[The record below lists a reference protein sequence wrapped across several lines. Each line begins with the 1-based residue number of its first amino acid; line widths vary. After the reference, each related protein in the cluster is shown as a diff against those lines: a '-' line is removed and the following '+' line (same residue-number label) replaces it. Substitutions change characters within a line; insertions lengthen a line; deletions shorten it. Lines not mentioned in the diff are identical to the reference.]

1 GMVDLDAERRRLEK
15 ELANIDGQLQRINGL
30 LNNPGFVGKAP
41 AEVVERERAKQDE
54 LTQQREQLASHMRE
68 LV

>member
-1 GMVDLDAERRRLEK
+1 M
-15 ELANIDGQLQRINGL
+15 ANIDGQLQRINGL